1 MYLDLLI
8 ALQIILSCQ
17 LLILFKLVEILDVNF
32 MPHACELISQVL
44 KFAGNHGNGDS
55 AQEASQGGLTEVS
68 YGDGDTLIGR
78 SVVKKF
84 SRKKFTGR
92 IVAYDPHTRWY
103 KVLSSPLHVA
113 NVIMSPLKI

>member
-1 MYLDLLI
+1 
-8 ALQIILSCQ
+8 
-17 LLILFKLVEILDVNF
+17 
-32 MPHACELISQVL
+32 
-44 KFAGNHGNGDS
+44 
-55 AQEASQGGLTEVS
+55 VS
-68 YGDGDTLIGR
+68 YGDGDALIGQ

-113 NVIMSPLKI
+113 NVIISPLKIEMLCGVLVAKALLMTQTSTCDTVLDQLFSVVKMITLL

>member
-1 MYLDLLI
+1 M
-8 ALQIILSCQ
+8 
-17 LLILFKLVEILDVNF
+17 
-32 MPHACELISQVL
+32 
-44 KFAGNHGNGDS
+44 
-55 AQEASQGGLTEVS
+55 S

-84 SRKKFTGR
+84 SRKKFTGH

-113 NVIMSPLKI
+113 NVIMSALKI